1 MNEEEKK
8 SEESAAEEPKSEES
22 AAEEPKSEEPVA
34 EESAAEEPKSEE
46 PVAEEVVAEEA
57 VAEEVVAEEVV
68 AEEAVAEEAVAE
80 EAVAEEAINYLDKI
94 QSNEKIETFKSGDTV
109 LVNLLIREGDR
120 QRIQAFQGNV
130 IKGSHKNGSQ
140 ILPGKSFTVRRIASG
155 VGVERT
161 LPISS
166 PSIDSLKVVRRG
178 KVKQS
183 NLYYLRDLTGK
194 KARIKEAR

>member
-1 MNEEEKK
+1 MIKKVNVLEMNEEEKK

-22 AAEEPKSEEPVA
+22 AAEEHKSEES
-34 EESAAEEPKSEE
+34 EAEEPKSEE
-46 PVAEEVVAEEA
+46 TEAEEPLAEEPVAEEPVAEEP
-57 VAEEVVAEEVV
+57 V
-68 AEEAVAEEAVAE
+68 
-80 EAVAEEAINYLDKI
+80 NYLDKI

>member
-1 MNEEEKK
+1 MSELINIINGVPTPFTDEEKAQREK
-8 SEESAAEEPKSEES
+8 EVASTAQMQKEDAEQARVAADTAK
-22 AAEEPKSEEPVA
+22 KR
-34 EESAAEEPKSEE
+34 
-46 PVAEEVVAEEA
+46 AEEA
-57 VAEEVVAEEVV
+57 RKTAENEVATFAKSLESQLGSMTAEYQESVQEYQANESTYTELV
-68 AEEAVAEEAVAE
+68 KQ
-80 EAVAEEAINYLDKI
+80 DKI
-94 QSNEKIETFKSGDTV
+94 AEISG
-109 LVNLLIREGDR
+109 LE

>member
-1 MNEEEKK
+1 MIEEEK
-8 SEESAAEEPKSEES
+8 KSEES

-34 EESAAEEPKSEE
+34 EEPKSEEPVAEEPVAEEPKSEE
-46 PVAEEVVAEEA
+46 PVAEESVAEEPKSEEPA
-57 VAEEVVAEEVV
+57 AEESVAEEPV
-68 AEEAVAEEAVAE
+68 
-80 EAVAEEAINYLDKI
+80 NYLDKI

>member
-1 MNEEEKK
+1 MIKKVNVIEMNEEEKK
-8 SEESAAEEPKSEES
+8 SQESASEEPKAEEPVAEESASEEPKAEEP
-22 AAEEPKSEEPVA
+22 ASEEPVA
-34 EESAAEEPKSEE
+34 EESASEEPKAEE
-46 PVAEEVVAEEA
+46 PVAEEPVAEEP
-57 VAEEVVAEEVV
+57 VAEEPVAEEPV
-68 AEEAVAEEAVAE
+68 
-80 EAVAEEAINYLDKI
+80 NYLDKL

-109 LVNLLIREGDR
+109 VVNILIREGDR

>member
-8 SEESAAEEPKSEES
+8 QEEPVAEEGKSEEPV
-22 AAEEPKSEEPVA
+22 AEEGKSEEPVA
-34 EESAAEEPKSEE
+34 EESKSEE
-46 PVAEEVVAEEA
+46 PVAEESKSEEPVVEKS
-57 VAEEVVAEEVV
+57 
-68 AEEAVAEEAVAE
+68 
-80 EAVAEEAINYLDKI
+80 INYLDKLD
-94 QSNEKIETFKSGDTV
+94 SNENIETFKSGDTV
-109 LVNLLIREGDR
+109 IVNLLIREGDR
-120 QRIQAFQGNV
+120 ERIQAFQGNV

-166 PSIDSLKVVRRG
+166 PSIDSIKVVRRG

>member
-1 MNEEEKK
+1 MIKKVNVIEMNEEEKK
-8 SEESAAEEPKSEES
+8 SQESASEEPK
-22 AAEEPKSEEPVA
+22 AEEPVA
-34 EESAAEEPKSEE
+34 EESASEEPKAEE
-46 PVAEEVVAEEA
+46 PVAEESASEEPKAEEPVAEEP
-57 VAEEVVAEEVV
+57 VAEEPVAEEPV
-68 AEEAVAEEAVAE
+68 
-80 EAVAEEAINYLDKI
+80 NYLDKL

-109 LVNLLIREGDR
+109 VVNILIREGDR

>member
-1 MNEEEKK
+1 MFGKPGL
-8 SEESAAEEPKSEES
+8 SLAQIP
-22 AAEEPKSEEPVA
+22 
-34 EESAAEEPKSEE
+34 
-46 PVAEEVVAEEA
+46 
-57 VAEEVVAEEVV
+57 
-68 AEEAVAEEAVAE
+68 
-80 EAVAEEAINYLDKI
+80 
-94 QSNEKIETFKSGDTV
+94 QTG
-109 LVNLLIREGDR
+109 LIRSKAKPW
-120 QRIQAFQGNV
+120 QRRSRVFRPTRDEMGYICWNRF
-130 IKGSHKNGSQ
+130 IKGSHKNGSH

-166 PSIDSLKVVRRG
+166 PSIDSIKVVRRG

>member
-1 MNEEEKK
+1 MIKKVNVLEMNEEEKK
-8 SEESAAEEPKSEES
+8 SEEPVA
-22 AAEEPKSEEPVA
+22 EEPVA
-34 EESAAEEPKSEE
+34 EEPVAEE
-46 PVAEEVVAEEA
+46 PVAEEPVAEEP
-57 VAEEVVAEEVV
+57 VAEEPVAEEPV
-68 AEEAVAEEAVAE
+68 AEEP
-80 EAVAEEAINYLDKI
+80 INYLDKI

>member
-8 SEESAAEEPKSEES
+8 QEEPVAEES
-22 AAEEPKSEEPVA
+22 KSEEPVA
-34 EESAAEEPKSEE
+34 EESKSEE
-46 PVAEEVVAEEA
+46 PVAEKS
-57 VAEEVVAEEVV
+57 
-68 AEEAVAEEAVAE
+68 
-80 EAVAEEAINYLDKI
+80 INYLDKLD
-94 QSNEKIETFKSGDTV
+94 SNENIETFKSGDTV
-109 LVNLLIREGDR
+109 IVNLLIREGDR
-120 QRIQAFQGNV
+120 ERIQAFQGNV

-166 PSIDSLKVVRRG
+166 PSIDSIKVVRRG